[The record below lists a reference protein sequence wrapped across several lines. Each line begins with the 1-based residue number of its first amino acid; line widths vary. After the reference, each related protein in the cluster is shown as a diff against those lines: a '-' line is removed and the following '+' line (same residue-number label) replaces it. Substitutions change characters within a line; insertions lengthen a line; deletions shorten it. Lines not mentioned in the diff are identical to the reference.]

1 MKLVLEKLFA
11 FIILFLGVYVKAT
24 TTETNNQNGIFGS
37 FKMVMNK
44 SGKMD
49 LMLKSKSNSANKVN
63 SEKTGSNLKASP
75 PPVTL
80 GDVAPFNIKLPKL
93 DERDP
98 VMTNINLGEAP
109 YFSGWIRYFKYTTD
123 KKLKKPKA
131 FFKNMEYI
139 RQMKGNA
146 TLNTSELDED
156 NQYKYIHNDTYF
168 FSTLFENTLN
178 IAKSKRVSFISFLH
192 NIKLTR
198 MLSL

>member
-1 MKLVLEKLFA
+1 MKLVLDKFIA
-11 FIILFLGVYVKAT
+11 FIVFFLGVYVKAT

-44 SGKMD
+44 SGKLD
-49 LMLKSKSNSANKVN
+49 LMLKSKVNSANKAN
-63 SEKTGSNLKASP
+63 SEKSLSGNNLKAGP

-98 VMTNINLGEAP
+98 VMTNINLGEGP
-109 YFSGWIRYFKYTTD
+109 YFSGWVRYFKYTTD
-123 KKLKKPKA
+123 KNLKKPKA
-131 FFKNMEYI
+131 FFKNMEYL

-146 TLNTSELDED
+146 TVNTSELDDD

-168 FSTLFENTLN
+168 FATLFENTLN
-178 IAKSKRVSFISFLH
+178 IAKSKKVL
-192 NIKLTR
+192 L
-198 MLSL
+198 L